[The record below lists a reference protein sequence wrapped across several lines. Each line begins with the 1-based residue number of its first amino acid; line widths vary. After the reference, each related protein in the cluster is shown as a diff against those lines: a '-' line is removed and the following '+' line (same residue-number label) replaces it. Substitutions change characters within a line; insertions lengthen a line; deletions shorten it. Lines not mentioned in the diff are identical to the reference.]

1 MLWHQQKLIYS
12 PFITVLTEN
21 KYCNIEYN
29 DFKYFYQRFLHVRI
43 IKMIFDALV
52 LIIAV
57 VDKHLYVQEHTDIK
71 HRI

>member
-1 MLWHQQKLIYS
+1 
-12 PFITVLTEN
+12 
-21 KYCNIEYN
+21 
-29 DFKYFYQRFLHVRI
+29 
-43 IKMIFDALV
+43 MIFDALV